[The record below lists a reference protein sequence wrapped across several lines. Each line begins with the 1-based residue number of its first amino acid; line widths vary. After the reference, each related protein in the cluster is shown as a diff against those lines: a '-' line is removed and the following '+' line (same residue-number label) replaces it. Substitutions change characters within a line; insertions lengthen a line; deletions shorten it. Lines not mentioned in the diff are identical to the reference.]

1 MDCVQYSTMNEMELL
16 LSSGCRAAKFS
27 FAPTVGHAAAPS
39 ARRAYYKTR
48 VSPAHLDG
56 LRATPG
62 CSEVVERNL
71 NARMAVRSALASSRE
86 VART

>member
-16 LSSGCRAAKFS
+16 LSSGKKFS

-56 LRATPG
+56 LRATPE
-62 CSEVVERNL
+62 CSEVVEHNL